1 MEKIIICISENSK
14 SNIINIY
21 FLFLGNFQ
29 KINGIN
35 GSCICTT
42 SDHSIAFKS
51 IFLSGNKDIDA
62 TELLKGIFKTLPKS

>member
-1 MEKIIICISENSK
+1 M
-14 SNIINIY
+14 
-21 FLFLGNFQ
+21 
-29 KINGIN
+29 N

-51 IFLSGNKDIDA
+51 ILLSGNKDIDA